1 MAFLRR
7 NIRSAPQSAKD
18 KAYKTYVH
26 PTLEYAST
34 TWASKTATLNQ
45 KIEMVQRRSAR
56 FVMNG
61 YRRTSS
67 ATAMLETLNWDTLE
81 RRRDQARLTMM
92 YRIVHQLVDIPAE
105 TYLTPS
111 SQTGRT
117 RGHDTRFQQIQT
129 CFAGYQNNFIPCTI
143 VLWNQLPQ
151 SAVNQTT
158 LPSRVTWPPSH
169 PRCPNILPFRCFFNL
184 LYIPLFIRGAW
195 ATPTTLR
202 EYSSIEG
209 GN

>member
-1 MAFLRR
+1 MR
-7 NIRSAPQSAKD
+7 
-18 KAYKTYVH
+18 

-45 KIEMVQRRSAR
+45 IIVMVQRRSAR
-56 FVMNG
+56 FVMND

-92 YRIVHQLVDIPAE
+92 FRIVHQLVDIPAE
-105 TYLTPS
+105 TCLTPS

-129 CFAGYQNNFIPCTI
+129 RFAGYQNSFFPCII

-151 SAVNQTT
+151 SAVSQTT
-158 LPSRVTWPPSH
+158 LDAFQSH
-169 PRCPNILPFRCFFNL
+169 L
-184 LYIPLFIRGAW
+184 
-195 ATPTTLR
+195 ATL
-202 EYSSIEG
+202 SS
-209 GN
+209 